1 MFRSLWLFNILL
13 VILSLGLA
21 IALIG
26 SIMDRS
32 DLDLVHQPN
41 AGARQPSPRISGEQ
55 GTALRLTSRR
65 PLSSFDTVLQRNP
78 FRSPQKPT
86 QPKRKVSRPAPRVP
100 MATLQGTV
108 FVGKKAKAILKEGRR
123 QEIYSVGDSVSG
135 GTLATIEA
143 GRAVI
148 ERGNHLAEVF
158 LKNSVKMG
166 QPPANAA
173 LQGGK
178 VPPSKAISLS
188 AKRSPKKP
196 LGKRVQKKEARK

>member
-1 MFRSLWLFNILL
+1 
-13 VILSLGLA
+13 
-21 IALIG
+21 
-26 SIMDRS
+26 
-32 DLDLVHQPN
+32 
-41 AGARQPSPRISGEQ
+41 
-55 GTALRLTSRR
+55 
-65 PLSSFDTVLQRNP
+65 
-78 FRSPQKPT
+78 
-86 QPKRKVSRPAPRVP
+86 

-143 GRAVI
+143 GRVVI

-196 LGKRVQKKEARK
+196 LGKRVPKKEERK